1 MAQES
6 LPIGEG
12 GHVGGV
18 DSQVHA
24 VVRKPGTDGSHEPVQ
39 ALVEDGLKAA
49 KLRGEA
55 VERVDR
61 RDVTKGVLQGDMLG
75 DERGHPAP

>member
-24 VVRKPGTDGSHEPVQ
+24 VVRKPGADGSHVSGTRTRLRARAAELCDELH
-39 ALVEDGLKAA
+39 ALAHKNMHSASAEIRND
-49 KLRGEA
+49 
-55 VERVDR
+55 
-61 RDVTKGVLQGDMLG
+61 
-75 DERGHPAP
+75 